1 MTHEELI
8 IWASG
13 IFLTE
18 SLPTNYN
25 IWTDDQFNE
34 FIESHAWE
42 PFENWDAADIYESI
56 QSLAHDAEYNLI
68 RKLIPLKASHGF
80 QCHYEAYIE
89 SMLTG
94 KYSHE
99 DILKYAHIACHDQAW
114 LMQALK
120 S

>member
-34 FIESHAWE
+34 FIESNAWE
-42 PFENWDAADIYESI
+42 QFKNWDA
-56 QSLAHDAEYNLI
+56 
-68 RKLIPLKASHGF
+68 
-80 QCHYEAYIE
+80 
-89 SMLTG
+89 
-94 KYSHE
+94 
-99 DILKYAHIACHDQAW
+99 
-114 LMQALK
+114 
-120 S
+120 